1 MRQCAHCK
9 AELTRHEGEYVIRY
23 QVRRFC
29 SAKCGHAGMDTKT
42 AKLTVDHVRAIR
54 QEIAR
59 GEPNAAIA
67 NRYGVSAPAIWA
79 IKMGRSWKE
88 VL

>member
-29 SAKCGHAGMDTKT
+29 SAK
-42 AKLTVDHVRAIR
+42 
-54 QEIAR
+54 
-59 GEPNAAIA
+59 
-67 NRYGVSAPAIWA
+67 
-79 IKMGRSWKE
+79 
-88 VL
+88 